1 MLTPRVASM
10 RNTSYDLSLN
20 SFKGKEEDS
29 SSTKPQGIQFM
40 QAGCLEAKAD
50 LVLAALP
57 LPMQNIR
64 SKVFELTAES
74 SAADKDQHQLR
85 CQHACDWGPAEW
97 SS

>member
-29 SSTKPQGIQFM
+29 SSTKPQGIQFKP
-40 QAGCLEAKAD
+40 GCLEAKAD
-50 LVLAALP
+50 LVLAAAA

-64 SKVFELTAES
+64 TKVFELTAES

-85 CQHACDWGPAEW
+85 CQHA
-97 SS
+97 

>member
-29 SSTKPQGIQFM
+29 SSSKPQGIQFM
-40 QAGCLEAKAD
+40 LGCLEAKAD
-50 LVLAALP
+50 LVLAAAA

-64 SKVFELTAES
+64 TKVFELTAES

-85 CQHACDWGPAEW
+85 CQHACDRGPAEW